1 MALSLLQ
8 YILLHCMVELFGIPL
23 MNLLM
28 VYNNVIPCHA
38 MLENQIL
45 VMVIL
50 FIYFDTLKYRI
61 IGGEGRGGGGQG
73 GG

>member
-1 MALSLLQ
+1 
-8 YILLHCMVELFGIPL
+8 MVELFGIPL
-23 MNLLM
+23 VNLLM

-50 FIYFDTLKYRI
+50 FIYSDTLKYRI